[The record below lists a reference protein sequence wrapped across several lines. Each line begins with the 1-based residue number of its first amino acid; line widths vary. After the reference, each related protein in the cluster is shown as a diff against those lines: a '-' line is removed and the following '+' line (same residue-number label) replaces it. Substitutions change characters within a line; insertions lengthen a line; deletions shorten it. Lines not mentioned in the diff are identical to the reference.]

1 MRLFLGTCLYVGIE
15 ALIKSSKNLLRYD
28 KIQWYEQCGTEE
40 TAAKPPSP
48 TEIFWYGALPCKTL
62 IVKSLK
68 IIKLLFIII

>member
-1 MRLFLGTCLYVGIE
+1 MQLFLGTCLYVGTE

-48 TEIFWYGALPCKTL
+48 TEIF
-62 IVKSLK
+62 
-68 IIKLLFIII
+68 